1 MNNRV
6 SMKVSLQLIL
16 YSPIDLLIENI
27 LNKQISRNLRLSLP
41 VHIDQEALH
50 LVWPVPYG
58 TVCQMG
64 EPSEHLKDQ
73 GVPVVGRERES
84 E

>member
-6 SMKVSLQLIL
+6 SIKVSLQLLL

-50 LVWPVPYG
+50 LVWPVP
-58 TVCQMG
+58 
-64 EPSEHLKDQ
+64 
-73 GVPVVGRERES
+73 
-84 E
+84 